1 MDRRITA
8 TEAARTF
15 SELLNRVRYRGET
28 FLVERGGTDMCRI
41 SPAPASHCTV
51 ADLARILK
59 GAPKPDSDYRATVAK
74 LGRRQPPLPK
84 LRWPR

>member
-1 MDRRITA
+1 MDRLITA

-28 FLVERGGTDMCRI
+28 FLVERGGAAMCRI
-41 SPAPASHCTV
+41 TPAPASHCTL

-59 GAPKPDSDYRATVAK
+59 EAPRPDRGYVATVAK
-74 LGRRQPPLPK
+74 LSVRQPALPK